1 MQFLSIASGS
11 SGNCLYA
18 GNDNNSVLI
27 DAGISKKKIVGGL
40 ETINVN
46 PENIDGILITHEHSD
61 HIKGLGVML
70 RAYNTKVYATQE
82 TFDEILRSS
91 GIGKVDT
98 SLFNCV
104 VPDKDIMIGSLKVH
118 PFSISHDA
126 ANPIC
131 YTISD
136 SSGKIGIATDLGYY
150 DDYVVDNLMD
160 SQILLLEANHD
171 INMLQV
177 GIYPYKL
184 KQRIL
189 GNMGH
194 LSNENSGRLICR
206 LLDGGLKHVFLGHLS
221 KENNYPQLAYET
233 VKAEIKSDHPDI
245 LDRLN
250 LQVAD
255 RDLPSTPVII

>member
-18 GNDNNSVLI
+18 GNGSNSVLI
-27 DAGISKKKIVGGL
+27 DAGISKKKILSGL
-40 ETINVN
+40 DTIQVK
-46 PENIDGILITHEHSD
+46 PENIDAILITHEHSD

-70 RAYNTKVYATQE
+70 RAYGTKVYATEE
-82 TFDEILRSS
+82 TFDEIMRTSA
-91 GIGKVDT
+91 IGKVDT

-104 VPDKDIMIGSLKVH
+104 IPDKEIEIGSLKIK

-126 ANPIC
+126 VNPIC
-131 YTISD
+131 FTISD

-150 DDYVVDNLMD
+150 DDYIVDNLMD

-177 GIYPYKL
+177 GFYPYKL

-189 GNMGH
+189 SNMGH
-194 LSNENSGRLICR
+194 LSNENSGKLICR

-221 KENNYPQLAYET
+221 KDNNYPELAYET
-233 VKAEIKSDHPDI
+233 VKAEIKSGYGDVFP
-245 LDRLN
+245 RLN
-250 LQVAD
+250 IQVAE
-255 RDLPSTPVII
+255 RDVPSVPVII